1 MEMSPDEL
9 TENGYVLL
17 DKLEHKNLI
26 SFTATYMKK
35 LTKYSAFYYLTNLIL
50 FGLAGYFFVKGYDLP
65 NYDFGARFVN
75 LLYGLAIAFLL
86 VPLHEYIHVLAYK
99 LQGAKKTSYAT
110 DLKKFYFMALAD
122 KFVASKKE
130 FEIVALSPF
139 IVITVILII
148 LAFVGSSN
156 WSLIITG
163 VLIAHTSMCSGDFG
177 LLSYFELNKEKQVLT
192 YDDIENKISYFYG
205 RIEEKTTT

>member
-110 DLKKFYFMALAD
+110 DLKKF
-122 KFVASKKE
+122 
-130 FEIVALSPF
+130 EIVALSPF